1 MLVVGLSGGLNWD
14 SSEQF
19 QETANFLHDAAA
31 VVVRDG
37 QIVAALEEERDNRLK
52 HSNKFPLGAIRH
64 CLHEAQASP
73 ADVDRWAYCFGDVL
87 EIIATNAFMADM
99 SIPPLVTSQAIL
111 AERLS
116 TGLGAPVP
124 PAAITTV
131 PHHVAHVASA
141 FEPSGFE
148 SALVVSYDGGGD
160 DGHGKVVSVVNG
172 EYHSVTDLGAA
183 QSLGLFYHYT
193 MRPLGY
199 GRFDEYKVMGLAP
212 YGDPARFRAD
222 IGSLYTLGEK
232 GQYEI
237 HFDRFKSLVG
247 LVTLRRPGEPFIQ
260 EHKDLAAAIQAALE
274 SMAFHLIAGARDAT
288 GHRQL
293 CLAGGVALNCTFN
306 GKLAKAGWFDE
317 IFVQPIAT
325 DAGAALGAA
334 LYVEKMAGSARTRVP
349 LTHVYLGRPT
359 GEAAL
364 ESTLRDW
371 ADVLE
376 FEACADICGQA
387 AKRLEA
393 GAVLGWVQGRSE
405 FGPRALG
412 NRSIVADPR
421 PAENKDRVN
430 LMVKKREAYRPFA
443 PSVLSEHAG
452 EYFEIP
458 GYPRRFAFMNFA
470 VAVRPDKR
478 GLLQATTHVDGTSR
492 IQIVY
497 EDLNPRYWRLID
509 EFRKLTGVPVVLN
522 TSFNNNAEPIV
533 DSVDD
538 AIQCFLTTGL
548 DYLVVDDYLIG
559 KKQPS
564 MRVQDWMVVSQP
576 RTTHL
581 LRRGGREGANGHG
594 YALRKTVAD
603 SRPMDISAE
612 AFSLLIKSDG
622 RTAVGDVR
630 DGAVLD
636 ERLAAELFEL
646 WQRRLIRVDA
656 RPAVTS
662 EIASRPG

>member
-19 QETANFLHDAAA
+19 QETSNFLHDAAA
-31 VVVRDG
+31 VIVRDG
-37 QIVAALEEERDNRLK
+37 RIVAALEEERDNRLK

-64 CLHEAQASP
+64 CLAEAQASA
-73 ADVDRWAYCFGDVL
+73 ADVDRWAYCFGNVL
-87 EIIATNAFMADM
+87 EILATNAFMADM

-116 TGLGAPVP
+116 TGLGAPVLP
-124 PAAITTV
+124 SRITTV

-141 FEPSGFE
+141 FEPSGFD

-160 DGHGKVVSVVNG
+160 DGHGKIVSVLNG
-172 EYHSVTDLGAA
+172 EYHTLADLGAP
-183 QSLGLFYHYT
+183 QSLGLFYHFT

-222 IGSLYTLGEK
+222 IGSLYTLGDK

-247 LVTLRRPGEPFIQ
+247 LVKLRRPGEPFIQ
-260 EHKDLAAAIQAALE
+260 EHKDLAAAIQEALE
-274 SMAFHLIAGARDAT
+274 TMAFHLIKAAREAT
-288 GHRQL
+288 GHKQL

-317 IFVQPIAT
+317 IFVQPVAT

-334 LYVEKMAGSARTRVP
+334 LYVEKTEGPARKRVP
-349 LTHVYLGRPT
+349 LTHVYLGRPA
-359 GEAAL
+359 GQASLDAK
-364 ESTLRDW
+364 LRDW

-376 FEACADICGQA
+376 FGACADICGEA
-387 AKRLEA
+387 AKKLSA

-458 GYPRRFAFMNFA
+458 DYPRRFAFMNFA
-470 VAVRPDKR
+470 VAVKHDKR

-581 LRRGGREGANGHG
+581 LRRGGSEGANGHG
-594 YALRKTVAD
+594 HALRKTVAD

-612 AFSLLIKSDG
+612 AFSLLIASDG
-622 RTAVGDVR
+622 RTAIGDVL
-630 DGAVLD
+630 GGSPLNG
-636 ERLAAELFEL
+636 RLSDELFEL

-656 RPAVTS
+656 R
-662 EIASRPG
+662 